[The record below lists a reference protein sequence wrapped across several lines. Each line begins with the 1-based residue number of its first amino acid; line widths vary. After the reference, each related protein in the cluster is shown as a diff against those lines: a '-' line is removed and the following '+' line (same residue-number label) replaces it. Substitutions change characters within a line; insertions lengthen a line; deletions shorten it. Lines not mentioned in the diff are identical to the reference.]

1 MFSTII
7 DIDEIET
14 TQLFDVLYRYF
25 HNDFV
30 AQKTYLNG
38 HIHIDPKSHQKDEE
52 KELVFWHLT
61 TKETKINKKIGK
73 RWVTEIERVFDC
85 RRAERLS
92 WIKKIIENHSIADI
106 KMFYHKE
113 TNVKEDIRLYLWLED
128 YDFVVILQKIG
139 QNSSYLVTSFY
150 VDRDGK
156 RNEYKRRYKAYT
168 KKSDENLKNCE
179 WF

>member
-1 MFSTII
+1 MFSAII

-14 TQLFDVLYRYF
+14 TQLFDALYRYF
-25 HNDFV
+25 HEDFV
-30 AQKTYLNG
+30 AQKTYLNSE
-38 HIHIDPKSHQKDEE
+38 IYIDPKSHQKDEE

-73 RWVTEIERVFDC
+73 RWVTEIERVFDG

-92 WIKKIIENHSIADI
+92 WIKKIIENHSETDI

-113 TNVKEDIRLYLWLED
+113 TNEKQNIRLYLWLED

-139 QNSSYLVTSFY
+139 KNSSYLVTSFY
-150 VDRDGK
+150 IDRDGK
-156 RNEYKRRYKAYT
+156 RNEYKRRYEVYN
-168 KKSDENLKNCE
+168 KKSDENLKDCE